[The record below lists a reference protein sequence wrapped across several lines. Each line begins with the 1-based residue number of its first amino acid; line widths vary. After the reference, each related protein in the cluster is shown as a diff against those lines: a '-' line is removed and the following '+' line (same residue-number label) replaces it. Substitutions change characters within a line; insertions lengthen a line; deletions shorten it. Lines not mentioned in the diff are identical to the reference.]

1 MNQHESLL
9 RSFGFKTFGFQPA
22 SRLAVEQFLR
32 QRSEANVL
40 TGDGSFLMFPANPL
54 LHVYTVYTYKIIC
67 MYVCMHVCMYACM
80 HVCMYACMHVCM
92 YVCMHLS
99 TCIYMYLHVST
110 CIYMYLHVSTC
121 IYMYLHVSTC
131 IPVWAEFWRALSGF
145 NKFSQTQQGYIIS
158 EH

>member
-80 HVCMYACMHVCM
+80 HVCMY
-92 YVCMHLS
+92 VCMHLS

-121 IYMYLHVSTC
+121 IYMYPRLGRVLASFIRFQQIQPNTARIYNFGALTC
-131 IPVWAEFWRALSGF
+131 FWF
-145 NKFSQTQQGYIIS
+145 
-158 EH
+158 

>member
-67 MYVCMHVCMYACM
+67 MYICMHVCMYACM
-80 HVCMYACMHVCM
+80 HVCMYA
-92 YVCMHLS
+92 S
-99 TCIYMYLHVST
+99 IYMYLHVST
-110 CIYMYLHVSTC
+110 CIYMYLHVSPSGQSFGEL
-121 IYMYLHVSTC
+121 YQVSTNSAKHSKD
-131 IPVWAEFWRALSGF
+131 I
-145 NKFSQTQQGYIIS
+145 
-158 EH
+158 

>member
-54 LHVYTVYTYKIIC
+54 LHVYTVYTYKIIYIYIY
-67 MYVCMHVCMYACM
+67 MYVCMYVRTYVRTYVCMY
-80 HVCMYACMHVCM
+80 
-92 YVCMHLS
+92 
-99 TCIYMYLHVST
+99 
-110 CIYMYLHVSTC
+110 
-121 IYMYLHVSTC
+121 VSTC
-131 IPVWAEFWRALSGF
+131 IPVWAEFCRALSGF
-145 NKFSQTQQGYIIS
+145 NKFSQTQQGSIIS

>member
-54 LHVYTVYTYKIIC
+54 LHVYTVYTYKIIYIYIC
-67 MYVCMHVCMYACM
+67 MYVCTYVRT
-80 HVCMYACMHVCM
+80 
-92 YVCMHLS
+92 YVC
-99 TCIYMYLHVST
+99 MYLHVSPSGQSFVEL
-110 CIYMYLHVSTC
+110 CQVSTNSAKHSKV
-121 IYMYLHVSTC
+121 L
-131 IPVWAEFWRALSGF
+131 
-145 NKFSQTQQGYIIS
+145 
-158 EH
+158 

>member
-54 LHVYTVYTYKIIC
+54 LHVYTVYTYKIIYIC
-67 MYVCMHVCMYACM
+67 MY
-80 HVCMYACMHVCM
+80 
-92 YVCMHLS
+92 
-99 TCIYMYLHVST
+99 
-110 CIYMYLHVSTC
+110 
-121 IYMYLHVSTC
+121 VSTC
-131 IPVWAEFWRALSGF
+131 IPVWAEFCRALSGF
-145 NKFSQTQQGYIIS
+145 NKFSQTQQGSIIS

>member
-80 HVCMYACMHVCM
+80 HVCMYA
-92 YVCMHLS
+92 S
-99 TCIYMYLHVST
+99 
-110 CIYMYLHVSTC
+110 IYMYLHVSTC